1 MERRS
6 IKRKLL
12 RARIALV
19 QTIDRILDINRRRK
33 HLTALYNATDYE
45 AKLAEELKL
54 LNSLATHQAKLV
66 HKYEADLAYQE
77 A

>member
-1 MERRS
+1 MEKRS
-6 IKRKLL
+6 MKRKLL
-12 RARIALV
+12 RARIALK

-33 HLTALYNATDYE
+33 HLTSLTDRYEYE
-45 AKLAEELKL
+45 AQLDEELKV

-66 HKYEADLAYQE
+66 DKYETELAFQK